1 MSTEE
6 NTIRPFLTFYDQLG
20 FAPTRQSLQT
30 SSGHK
35 TRRSFLYRQLGLP
48 EFAISGSD
56 VIEFRPGSGENS
68 EALLALKPRSYTFVD
83 GSEVVIQNLQERMAG
98 WDFSQVELGFHSGDV
113 LDVSLGAKYDLVV
126 CEGLVPMQ
134 IHPKKTARN
143 VLDYVR
149 IGGCVVLTC
158 FDSVS
163 AFSEIARRFI
173 ASTTFGELVYTPK
186 LIEELVEFFTP
197 DFNELPGM
205 TRRPEDWVLDSI
217 FNPWI
222 GEFFSLEDALDVGRE
237 DFDLLGTSPR
247 MLQDWRWYKDPSV
260 QENKRG
266 VEIAID
272 SYREALPSLLDCRI
286 SPYEGIKADKG
297 FGLRAR
303 TQEIAHLVREH
314 ISNGVV
320 FEAADF
326 GSKITEMMDAA
337 PFLDEK
343 TTSSLRSLIAW
354 SESRKVSDL
363 SGFRGLWGRGQQY
376 ISLVRLM

>member
-1 MSTEE
+1 MSTEDS
-6 NTIRPFLTFYDQLG
+6 TIRPFLTFYDQLG
-20 FAPTRQSLQT
+20 FAPTRQSLRT

-48 EFAISGSD
+48 EFAISGCD
-56 VIEFRPGSGENS
+56 IIEFGPGSGENS
-68 EALLALKPRSYTFVD
+68 EALIALEPKSYTFVD
-83 GSEVVIQNLQERMAG
+83 GSEVVLKNLQERIAG
-98 WDFSQVELGFHSGDV
+98 SNFSQVELSFYSGDA
-113 LDVSLGAKYDLVV
+113 LDFSLAAQYDLVV
-126 CEGLVPMQ
+126 CEGLIPMQ
-134 IHPKKTARN
+134 IHPKKVARN
-143 VLDYVR
+143 VLDSVR

-173 ASTTFGELVYTPK
+173 ASTTFGDLVYTPK
-186 LIEELVEFFTP
+186 LIEELVEFFSP

-205 TRRPEDWVLDSI
+205 TRRPKDWVLDSI
-217 FNPWI
+217 LNPWI

-247 MLQDWRWYKDPSV
+247 ILQDWRWYKDPSV
-260 QENKRG
+260 QENTRG
-266 VEIAID
+266 VEIAIH
-272 SYREALPSLLDCRI
+272 SYRKALPSLLDCRL
-286 SPYEGIKADKG
+286 SPYEATQADDG
-297 FGLRAR
+297 GGLLAR

-326 GSKITEMMDAA
+326 GAKIKEMMDAA

-343 TTSSLRSLIAW
+343 TTLSLRSLIGWA
-354 SESRKVSDL
+354 ESGKVSDL
-363 SGFRGLWGRGQQY
+363 SGFRALWGRGQQY
-376 ISLVRLM
+376 ISLVRHR